1 MNNSLRVRF
10 RLRPFGFSLSTLSL
24 AAFVD
29 LGYFLRTKVAL
40 SLSLSVSLFLRYPSR
55 VDANV
60 SVYSLSNAE
69 GRGGSRRV
77 AEGMRSGI
85 RASSRRRARSF
96 GRHTCC
102 WLDVGSRPAPALAS
116 SRDRTDDEA
125 PMSTIPKR
133 ARGLSSKRP
142 YRRPVGTSR
151 STPRHRHRADGDG
164 RRESWPNTR
173 CRPIARPPRRR
184 SQSKFRRHISIAA
197 FCLTSA
203 TRSAAASP
211 RSLCDE
217 TRRRIIVNYVSI
229 GCESPISSRLDSNR
243 ESRSKRL
250 SLPLTRSDS
259 FCFRFRFTTLRWG

>member
-1 MNNSLRVRF
+1 
-10 RLRPFGFSLSTLSL
+10 
-24 AAFVD
+24 
-29 LGYFLRTKVAL
+29 
-40 SLSLSVSLFLRYPSR
+40 
-55 VDANV
+55 
-60 SVYSLSNAE
+60 
-69 GRGGSRRV
+69 
-77 AEGMRSGI
+77 MRSGI
-85 RASSRRRARSF
+85 RASSGRRARSF

-217 TRRRIIVNYVSI
+217 TRRRIIVNYNI
-229 GCESPISSRLDSNR
+229 DRLRAPDFIETR
-243 ESRSKRL
+243 LESRIKIEAAFAAACAFR
-250 SLPLTRSDS
+250 
-259 FCFRFRFTTLRWG
+259 FVRFRFISVSIHDATMANEFPSPLARDEALRRRETRDSRVDLVGSRWKRAKRKQRGGGGGGEARMICTGRGKLFAGKQSACTFLTT